1 MKRLLLSSIGTVA
14 LVLAAAAAVAVAASP
29 QSGSVLIRHQVA
41 HCHAWSFNGGA
52 FGATARGTVARNGTV
67 TVKNNDVMSHKLYQL
82 SGPKAV
88 FTGSPNMAHMGASVK
103 VTFPTAGIYVFGTK
117 AGEDY
122 MKGIK
127 TVGEDNV
134 LRLKVTVR

>member
-1 MKRLLLSSIGTVA
+1 MKRMLISTIGLAVVV
-14 LVLAAAAAVAVAASP
+14 LVAAAVAVAASP
-29 QSGSVLIRHQVA
+29 RSATVVIRHQVQ

-52 FGATARGTVARNGTV
+52 FAAAAAGSVAKGGTISV
-67 TVKNNDVMSHKLYQL
+67 TNNDVMSHTLFQK

-88 FTGSPNMAHMGASVK
+88 FQGKPALAHMGASVK
-103 VTFPTAGIYVFGTK
+103 VAFPKAGVYVFGTK
-117 AGEDY
+117 PGEDY

-134 LRLKVTVR
+134 LTLKITVR

>member
-1 MKRLLLSSIGTVA
+1 MKRSLLTLIGLAA
-14 LVLAAAAAVAVAASP
+14 LVLSVAAVAVAASP
-29 QSGSVLIRHQVA
+29 RTATVTIRHQVQ

-52 FGATARGTVARNGTV
+52 FGAAASGTVAKNGTV
-67 TVKNNDVMSHKLYQL
+67 TVTNNDVMSHTLYQK

-88 FTGSPNMAHMGASVK
+88 FTGSPAMAHMGASVK
-103 VTFPTAGIYVFGTK
+103 VMFPKAGVYVFGTK

-122 MKGIK
+122 MKGVK

-134 LRLKVTVR
+134 LSLKITVR

>member
-1 MKRLLLSSIGTVA
+1 MKRLLVSSIGTVA
-14 LVLAAAAAVAVAASP
+14 LVLAAAAVAVAAAP
-29 QSGSVLIRHQVA
+29 QSGSVLIRHEVA

-52 FGATARGTVARNGTV
+52 IGATASGTVARNGTV

-103 VTFPTAGIYVFGTK
+103 VTFPAAGVYVFGTK

-127 TVGEDNV
+127 TVGADNV
-134 LRLKVTVR
+134 LRLKITVR

>member
-1 MKRLLLSSIGTVA
+1 MKRLLFSSIGTVA
-14 LVLAAAAAVAVAASP
+14 LVLAAAAVAVAASP
-29 QSGSVLIRHQVA
+29 QSGTVLIRHQVA
-41 HCHAWSFNGGA
+41 HCHAWSFNGSA

-88 FTGSPNMAHMGASVK
+88 FKGSPNMAHMGASVK
-103 VTFPTAGIYVFGTK
+103 VSFPAAGVYVFGTK

-134 LRLKVTVR
+134 LRLKITVR